1 MVNGDPDMLST
12 IGYEGARPDDFVG
25 TLQLVDVQMVI
36 DIRDR
41 AQSRRP
47 GFSKSALRASL
58 EAQGIGYIHLKELGD
73 PKEGRDAARSGDLAK
88 FRRIY
93 AAVLKTD
100 QAVEALD
107 QIANLSRQM
116 SVCLLCYERDHHEC
130 HRKIV
135 ADHLESVVGSKVRHL
150 GVRENVSTGKLSGRV
165 CDAREGVAA

>member
-1 MVNGDPDMLST
+1 MLST

-25 TLQLVDVQMVI
+25 TLQLADVRMVI

-58 EAQGIGYIHLKELGD
+58 EAKGIGYIHLKELGD
-73 PKEGRDAARSGDLAK
+73 PKEGRDAARSGDLVK
-88 FRRIY
+88 FQRIY
-93 AAVLKTD
+93 AAVLKSD
-100 QAVEALD
+100 DASRALA
-107 QIANLSRQM
+107 QIADLSRQM

-135 ADHLESVVGSKVRHL
+135 ADQLESVVGSKVRHL
-150 GVRENVSTGKLSGRV
+150 GVRENVSTGKLAGSLRDLGQ
-165 CDAREGVAA
+165 GAAA